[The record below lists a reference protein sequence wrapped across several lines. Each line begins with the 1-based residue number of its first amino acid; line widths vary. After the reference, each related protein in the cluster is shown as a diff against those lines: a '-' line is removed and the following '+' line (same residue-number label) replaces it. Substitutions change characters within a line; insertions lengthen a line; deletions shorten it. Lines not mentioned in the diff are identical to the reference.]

1 MERGGGENASCSAP
15 CARSCRLLPLGLCK
29 VATDLSPRPFS
40 TISYP
45 PLAARA
51 PTRTEPSL
59 GRFLVLKSLSYSL
72 SFLSP
77 IHPLLAPL
85 LCLPLPSEPLLPLHF
100 NLSSSLLIRPSLA
113 LDFRVLTRLV
123 PFTLFADLL
132 LPRIPPLSPIKMA
145 NELSRKDSELSAMEQ
160 EKGIAYHQE
169 VMAAIGE
176 EDSGGNV
183 GTAAYERSKFMADI
197 VSRPFA
203 SILVLKPHL
212 LRVSALRRN
221 SELTRV
227 SSLPPSL
234 LFHRSLLLHR
244 RPDP

>member
-1 MERGGGENASCSAP
+1 
-15 CARSCRLLPLGLCK
+15 
-29 VATDLSPRPFS
+29 
-40 TISYP
+40 
-45 PLAARA
+45 
-51 PTRTEPSL
+51 
-59 GRFLVLKSLSYSL
+59 
-72 SFLSP
+72 
-77 IHPLLAPL
+77 
-85 LCLPLPSEPLLPLHF
+85 
-100 NLSSSLLIRPSLA
+100 
-113 LDFRVLTRLV
+113 
-123 PFTLFADLL
+123 
-132 LPRIPPLSPIKMA
+132 MA

-227 SSLPPSL
+227 SLHPSL